1 MTSNPDPLKPPTVP
15 PSVPPSSSTKNPQN
29 LSCNTQQEEFNLSNS
44 PYLLHHSDTSNLVL
58 VTEPLTDDNYYV
70 NVHRS
75 MILALSIRNKL
86 GFIDG
91 TITKATGELLPLWIR
106 NNNVVIAWIFH
117 SVSKSISSSIL
128 FTESARA
135 GWSSRSISEEKW
147 PKNFPVERWFIYT
160 KARSIFSHD
169 VFKVYGM
176 NMLHIVRDA
185 PAANVSAAAHSLF
198 QSLWSSNTWC
208 IF

>member
-135 GWSSRSISEEKW
+135 G
-147 PKNFPVERWFIYT
+147 
-160 KARSIFSHD
+160 
-169 VFKVYGM
+169 
-176 NMLHIVRDA
+176 
-185 PAANVSAAAHSLF
+185 
-198 QSLWSSNTWC
+198 
-208 IF
+208 